1 MQRKKNS
8 MHKMHDQHSNKKLI
22 FLKAMREHSDKTAT
36 LICIV
41 KKYMRVLIYILKQCS
56 KAKISSMFMS
66 NNNSVAR
73 GKNTATVMY

>member
-41 KKYMRVLIYILKQCS
+41 KKYIESINIYFKAMLESQNLINVYVQ
-56 KAKISSMFMS
+56 
-66 NNNSVAR
+66 
-73 GKNTATVMY
+73 

>member
-1 MQRKKNS
+1 

-41 KKYMRVLIYILKQCS
+41 KKYIESINIYFKAMLESQNLINVYVQ
-56 KAKISSMFMS
+56 
-66 NNNSVAR
+66 
-73 GKNTATVMY
+73 